1 MTPAR
6 RAADAR
12 PPASVL
18 AVLNPLVARVLRS
31 PLARPI
37 GGLALLEFDGRRS
50 GRRYEVVVG
59 WHDVGGRPVAFTP
72 APWRANFAGGA
83 VATVHHRG
91 SASSRR
97 GHLVTDPAQV
107 AGALNDVLASGTAP
121 RSLGLRVPAGHRL
134 TAEEVTALG
143 RAMVRFEPVP
153 GHTPNG

>member
-1 MTPAR
+1 MTPPR
-6 RAADAR
+6 GPVDAR

-18 AVLNPLVARVLRS
+18 AVVNPLVARVLRS

-59 WHDVGGRPVAFTP
+59 WHEAGGHRVTFTP

-91 SASSRR
+91 SASTWR
-97 GHLVTDPAQV
+97 GHLVTGPAEV
-107 AGALNDVLASGTAP
+107 AGALNDVLAAGTPP
-121 RSLGLRVPAGHRL
+121 RLLGLRVPAGHRL
-134 TAEEVTALG
+134 TAEDVTALG
-143 RAMVRFEPVP
+143 RAMVRFDRAP
-153 GHTPNG
+153 GHTPKG